1 MKLRTWRWWWRRG
14 VKIERTL
21 DRGMKYGRDGPVSIL
36 PVSVVMAVPTG
47 PVGWYSGRWNA
58 GSRGRGRDDAVSSR
72 RVLQCGTI
80 EVLVQLLEFQLDV
93 VHGSVDLGTPILHL
107 ANSFLQADDA
117 HSLRRLQIRELLLP
131 NLVPVG
137 ETLDPGGVV
146 LVEALGELVG
156 EALGY
161 LVEED
166 LVRRIHGTLST
177 LEAGKVFVR
186 WKVIQTG
193 IHATNR
199 LSEER
204 NYEIPRI
211 AICLSIGRAQPDPV
225 PNQPMEYENRQ

>member
-1 MKLRTWRWWWRRG
+1 ME
-14 VKIERTL
+14 IERTL

-47 PVGWYSGRWNA
+47 PVDWFSGRWNA
-58 GSRGRGRDDAVSSR
+58 GSRRGGRDDAVSSR

-117 HSLRRLQIRELLLP
+117 RPLRRLQIRELLLP
-131 NLVPVG
+131 NLVPVR

-146 LVEALGELVG
+146 LVEAFGELVG

-166 LVRRIHGTLST
+166 LVRWIHGTLST
-177 LEAGKVFVR
+177 LETGEVFVG
-186 WKVIQTG
+186 WEV
-193 IHATNR
+193 
-199 LSEER
+199 S
-204 NYEIPRI
+204 
-211 AICLSIGRAQPDPV
+211 
-225 PNQPMEYENRQ
+225 